1 MITRLSCCL
10 LMSTV
15 MHAATPST
23 KLIISEM
30 AKRCIA
36 GDASW
41 QGMKSN
47 GDEKSFLS
55 LSLKNNA
62 LTVTP
67 GETVVKSV
75 SVQLPVNDESFYFVK
90 ALIGCNDTYATI
102 ENYLRIAGVNSQKI
116 SHGIFD
122 YEPVFIIGAE
132 PGDVTSPQ
140 LWIEKKNFVP
150 VKEIEG
156 GRVTTFKKWTNTRGL
171 ANKKFPSLIET
182 RINDLVERVAIAEK
196 LFASHGG

>member
-15 MHAATPST
+15 MHAATPSM

-30 AKRCIA
+30 AKCCIA

-55 LSLKNNA
+55 VSLRNND
-62 LTVTP
+62 LTVTA
-67 GETVVKSV
+67 GETVVKSYGA
-75 SVQLPVNDESFYFVK
+75 QLPANDGSFYFVK
-90 ALIGCNDTYATI
+90 ALLGCNNTGVSI

-132 PGDVTSPQ
+132 PGDSSSPQ

-156 GRVTTFKKWTNTRGL
+156 GRVTTFKKWTASRGL

-182 RINDLVERVAIAEK
+182 RINDLVERVAISEK
-196 LFASHGG
+196 LFVSHGG